1 MHKPIPFI
9 GSNDVEG
16 RASAFQ
22 TKRPGSTQT
31 DDGVKSNKSN
41 QLEQKVS
48 SVESRQADGLQA
60 DEQQNFLLLAKAKE
74 TPHHVSGDHTGSFTL
89 TERNK
94 AEPRAGTLRTF
105 KTCYGYNKD
114 VKKKIITK
122 IKTLGK
128 SFPRS
133 KVQTATAERVKMLRR
148 KRG

>member
-9 GSNDVEG
+9 GSKDVEG

-22 TKRPGSTQT
+22 TKRPGFTQT
-31 DDGVKSNKSN
+31 DGVKSNKSN

-48 SVESRQADGLQA
+48 SVESRQADGLRA

-74 TPHHVSGDHTGSFTL
+74 TPHQVSGDHTGSVTL

-94 AEPRAGTLRTF
+94 AQPRAGTLRTF

-114 VKKKIITK
+114 VEKK
-122 IKTLGK
+122 
-128 SFPRS
+128 R
-133 KVQTATAERVKMLRR
+133 
-148 KRG
+148 